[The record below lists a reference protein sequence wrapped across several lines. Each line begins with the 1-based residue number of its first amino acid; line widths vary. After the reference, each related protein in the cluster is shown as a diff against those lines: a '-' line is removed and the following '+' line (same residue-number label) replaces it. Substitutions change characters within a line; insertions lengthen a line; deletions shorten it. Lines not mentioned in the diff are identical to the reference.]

1 MRCSGPLSAAAQVN
15 WFHTMATQNM
25 FMWFHSLLPILAT
38 LRSVRTRRQIRQV
51 RGRSFPLYNPAL

>member
-1 MRCSGPLSAAAQVN
+1 
-15 WFHTMATQNM
+15 MATQNM

-51 RGRSFPLYNPAL
+51 RRRSFPLYNAAL